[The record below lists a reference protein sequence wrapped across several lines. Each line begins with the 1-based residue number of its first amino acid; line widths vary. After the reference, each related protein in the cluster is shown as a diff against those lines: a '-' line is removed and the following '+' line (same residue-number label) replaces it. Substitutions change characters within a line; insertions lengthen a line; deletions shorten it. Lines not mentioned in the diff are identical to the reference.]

1 VVSEIFPG
9 LVFLGHRELSIV
21 VGGADPHIVHDDREA
36 GHQSGCAKRSPK
48 LELVRLAVMTCCLL
62 TWLWNNGLSC
72 RIWTP
77 IPGHRGHGSDLLDF
91 ESKLDLY
98 E

>member
-1 VVSEIFPG
+1 
-9 LVFLGHRELSIV
+9 
-21 VGGADPHIVHDDREA
+21 
-36 GHQSGCAKRSPK
+36 
-48 LELVRLAVMTCCLL
+48 LL
-62 TWLWNNGLSC
+62 TWLWNNGLPC
-72 RIWTP
+72 RIWTS